1 MRHLVVTLTLALL
14 FTWSGATVAADTPLV
29 TVQTAVGKVM
39 AIIDDPA
46 LQNEANRPE
55 QVQRISVIVDAVFDY
70 PTIARQALGKNWTR
84 ITETEQQ
91 EFTVLFSKFLG
102 DVYITKITSF
112 PGSKVEYGK
121 EIALSDKVTEVQT
134 TVNTQD
140 LSVPISYR
148 LTSRDGAW
156 KVYDVIVEGVSL
168 LNNYRSQFHSILS
181 KKPMEYL
188 LVQLRAKV
196 KENKG

>member
-1 MRHLVVTLTLALL
+1 MRVFVHILLTLL
-14 FTWSGATVAADTPLV
+14 FAWPITTVAAETPFD
-29 TVQTAVGKVM
+29 TVQTAVEQVM

-46 LQNEANRPE
+46 LQNEKSRPE

-84 ITETEQQ
+84 ITEAEQQ
-91 EFTVLFSKFLG
+91 EFTLLFSRFLG
-102 DVYITKITSF
+102 DVYINKITSF

-121 EIALSDKVTEVQT
+121 EIALSAKVTEVQT
-134 TVNTQD
+134 TVNTKD

-148 LTSRDGAW
+148 LTVNDSTW